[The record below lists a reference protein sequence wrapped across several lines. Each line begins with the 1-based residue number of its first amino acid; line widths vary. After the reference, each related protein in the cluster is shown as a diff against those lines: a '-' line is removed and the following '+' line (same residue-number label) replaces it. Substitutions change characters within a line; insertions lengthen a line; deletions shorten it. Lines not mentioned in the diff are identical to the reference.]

1 MYKKHR
7 IKQKIQWKTNM
18 SLKIILLSVL
28 VPFTLCSVQPAY
40 SLEFAEEYEIKSV
53 YLFNLG
59 EFIQWPKDKIKNNFE
74 ICILGYDW
82 LGENLDFIATTQ
94 KTIQKADVIIKRIQ
108 QTDETENCHI
118 VFISKSEESHL
129 HTIMSDL
136 KNKPILTVSDNE
148 DFITQGGMI
157 QFYLLDSRIRLMLD
171 PQTIQESGLK
181 ASAQLMS
188 VSRLVEHNESP

>member
-1 MYKKHR
+1 
-7 IKQKIQWKTNM
+7 M
-18 SLKIILLSVL
+18 SLKIIILSIL
-28 VPFTLCSVQPAY
+28 ISFTLCGVQSAY
-40 SLEFAEEYEIKSV
+40 SLDFAEEYEIKSV

-59 EFIQWPKDKIKNNFE
+59 EFIQWPKDKIKNSFE

-82 LGENLDFIATTQ
+82 LGENLDFVVTTQ
-94 KTIQKADVIIKRIQ
+94 KIIQKTAVIIKRIQ
-108 QTDETENCHI
+108 QTDEAENCHI
-118 VFISKSEESHL
+118 LFISKSEEPHL

-148 DFITQGGMI
+148 NFITQGGMI
-157 QFYLLDSRIRLMLD
+157 QFYLLDSRIRLMLN

-188 VSRLVEHNESP
+188 VSQLVEHNESP